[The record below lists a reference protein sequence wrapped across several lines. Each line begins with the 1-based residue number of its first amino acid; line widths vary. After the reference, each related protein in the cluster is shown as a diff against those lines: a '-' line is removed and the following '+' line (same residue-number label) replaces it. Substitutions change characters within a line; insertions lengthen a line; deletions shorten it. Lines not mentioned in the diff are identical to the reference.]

1 MTTALSAIPPQ
12 ATATSVTGPAAPHSR
27 RLRSAVRHYP
37 VAAVAALYLLVL
49 IGCAAAA
56 GLVAPD
62 NPQTQDLTHV
72 LAVPSAAHWLGT
84 DRLGR
89 DVLSRLLFGAR
100 VSLLDVAV
108 AAGVFMVLGIP
119 LGVLAGY
126 RGGWLD
132 RVAVRIADLLLA
144 VPVIVVLLMVV
155 AIFPGNDVATMT
167 ALGVIGCPG
176 LLRVVRGSTLAIRGE
191 LYVEA
196 ARLSGLRTPAI
207 LRRHILPRI
216 AGPVIVQVT
225 LFCATALLAE
235 SGLSFLGLSRPET
248 LGPSWGN
255 MVGEASEA
263 MSQDGWL
270 LIPAGGILVLTVM
283 AFGLIGDAVR
293 DATMGRS
300 AQPPAL
306 GRRRRRRPAGSPPA
320 RSAPAAPAVPGA
332 PAALLEVRGLTVSLP
347 GPQGPVTVLRDVSLS
362 IGAGEALGIVG
373 ESGCGK
379 SITGKTILG
388 LLPAGGVV
396 RAGSVRFNGTE
407 LTTADERT
415 LTRVRGPGIALIS
428 QDPVGSLDPTFTVG
442 SQLCEIIRRQ
452 HKQSR
457 RDAQHEAERLLRM
470 VNLSEPARVLRLR
483 ARELSG
489 GMAQRVC
496 IALALAA
503 KPALLIADEP
513 TTALD
518 VTVQAEILAL
528 LRDLRRSLGMAVLL
542 ISHDWGVLAD
552 LCDHAVVMYAG
563 EVVETAPIEEL
574 YRSPLHPYTR
584 ALLAAN
590 PANPAAAVADGGELP
605 AIPGTVPRPG
615 SWPSGCHFHPRCPVA
630 QPDCSHDAIPLA
642 TPEPGRASRCIH
654 IDQLDRA

>member
-1 MTTALSAIPPQ
+1 M
-12 ATATSVTGPAAPHSR
+12 
-27 RLRSAVRHYP
+27 
-37 VAAVAALYLLVL
+37 
-49 IGCAAAA
+49 
-56 GLVAPD
+56 
-62 NPQTQDLTHV
+62 
-72 LAVPSAAHWLGT
+72 
-84 DRLGR
+84 
-89 DVLSRLLFGAR
+89 LSRLLFGAR

-108 AAGVFMVLGIP
+108 AAGVFMLLGIP

-132 RVAVRIADLLLA
+132 RVAVRVADLLLA

-270 LIPAGGILVLTVM
+270 LVPAGGILVLTVM

-300 AQPPAL
+300 AQAPAL
-306 GRRRRRRPAGSPPA
+306 GRRRRPACPPHAA
-320 RSAPAAPAVPGA
+320 RAHDAPAVPVAPGA
-332 PAALLEVRGLTVSLP
+332 PAALLEVHGLTVSLP

-362 IGAGEALGIVG
+362 IEAGEALGIVG

-396 RAGSVRFNGTE
+396 SAGSVRFNGTE
-407 LTTADERT
+407 LTTADERA
-415 LTRVRGPGIALIS
+415 LTRVRGSGIALIS

-442 SQLCEIIRRQ
+442 SQLCEIIRR
-452 HKQSR
+452 HHRQSR
-457 RDAQHEAERLLRM
+457 RDAQREAERLLHM
-470 VNLSEPARVLRLR
+470 VNLPEPA
-483 ARELSG
+483 
-489 GMAQRVC
+489 Q
-496 IALALAA
+496 
-503 KPALLIADEP
+503 
-513 TTALD
+513 
-518 VTVQAEILAL
+518 
-528 LRDLRRSLGMAVLL
+528 
-542 ISHDWGVLAD
+542 
-552 LCDHAVVMYAG
+552 
-563 EVVETAPIEEL
+563 
-574 YRSPLHPYTR
+574 RSP
-584 ALLAAN
+584 AA
-590 PANPAAAVADGGELP
+590 
-605 AIPGTVPRPG
+605 RP
-615 SWPSGCHFHPRCPVA
+615 
-630 QPDCSHDAIPLA
+630 
-642 TPEPGRASRCIH
+642 
-654 IDQLDRA
+654 

>member
-1 MTTALSAIPPQ
+1 MTTALSATPPQ
-12 ATATSVTGPAAPHSR
+12 ATAASVTGPVALHSR
-27 RLRSAVRHYP
+27 RLRSALRHYP
-37 VAAVAALYLLVL
+37 LAAIAAVYLLIL

-62 NPQTQDLTHV
+62 NPQTQDLAHV
-72 LAVPSAAHWLGT
+72 LAAPSQAHWLGT

-144 VPVIVVLLMVV
+144 VPAIVVLLMVV

-176 LLRVVRGSTLAIRGE
+176 LLRIVRGSTLAIRGE

-216 AGPVIVQVT
+216 VGPIIVQIT

-235 SGLSFLGLSRPET
+235 SGLSFLGLSRPEP

-255 MVGEASEA
+255 MVAEASEA

-270 LIPAGGILVLTVM
+270 LIPAGGILMLTVM

-293 DATMGRS
+293 DATIGRS
-300 AQPPAL
+300 AQAPAL
-306 GRRRRRRPAGSPPA
+306 GRHLRPAGSSPA
-320 RSAPAAPAVPGA
+320 TASPAAPAA
-332 PAALLEVRGLTVSLP
+332 PAALLEVDGLTVSLP

-362 IGAGEALGIVG
+362 IEAGEALGIVG

-379 SITGKTILG
+379 SITGTTILG
-388 LLPAGGVV
+388 LLPAGGIV

-407 LTTADERT
+407 LTTADERA
-415 LTRVRGPGIALIS
+415 LTRVRGSGIALIS

-442 SQLCEIIRRQ
+442 SQLREIIRR
-452 HKQSR
+452 HHEQSR
-457 RDAQHEAERLLRM
+457 RDAQREAERLLRM

-496 IALALAA
+496 IAMALAT

-552 LCDHAVVMYAG
+552 LCDHAMVMYAG
-563 EVVETAPIEEL
+563 EVVETAPIEVL
-574 YRSPLHPYTR
+574 YRSPRHPYTR

-590 PANPAAAVADGGELP
+590 PANPAAVAADGELP

-615 SWPSGCHFHPRCPVA
+615 SWPSGCHFQPRCPIA

-642 TPEPGRASRCIH
+642 TPEAGRSSRCIH
-654 IDQLDRA
+654 IDELDRP

>member
-1 MTTALSAIPPQ
+1 MKRPL
-12 ATATSVTGPAAPHSR
+12 ATI
-27 RLRSAVRHYP
+27 
-37 VAAVAALYLLVL
+37 AALYLATLYLVIL
-49 IGCAAAA
+49 VAGAAAA
-56 GLVAPD
+56 PVVAPD
-62 NPQTQDLTHV
+62 NPQVQDLRHV
-72 LAVPSAAHWLGT
+72 LATPSAAHWLGT

-100 VSLLDVAV
+100 VSLLDVLI
-108 AAGVFMVLGIP
+108 AATVFLLLGVP

-132 RVAVRIADLLLA
+132 RVAVRVADLLLA
-144 VPVIVVLLMVV
+144 VPAIVVLLMVV

-216 AGPVIVQVT
+216 AGPIVVQTT

-248 LGPSWGN
+248 MGPSWGN
-255 MVGEASEA
+255 MVAEAAQA
-263 MSQDGWL
+263 MSQDAWL
-270 LIPAGGILVLTVM
+270 VVPAGGALMLTVM

-293 DATMGRS
+293 DATAGRS
-300 AQPPAL
+300 AQAPAL
-306 GRRRRRRPAGSPPA
+306 TRRKPA
-320 RSAPAAPAVPGA
+320 RRVRADAADDGPGDA
-332 PAALLEVRGLTVSLP
+332 QTTKLLEVTGLSVALP
-347 GPQGPVTVLRDVSLS
+347 GPRGPVTVLHDVSLS
-362 IGAGEALGIVG
+362 IGAGEVLGIVG

-379 SITGKTILG
+379 SITGKAILG
-388 LLPAGGVV
+388 LLPAGGTVST
-396 RAGSVRFNGTE
+396 GSVRFNGTD
-407 LTTADERT
+407 LTAADEKS
-415 LTRVRGPGIALIS
+415 LSRVRGSGIALIS

-442 SQLCEIIRRQ
+442 SQLREIIRRH

-457 RDAQHEAERLLRM
+457 RDARLEAERLLRL
-470 VNLSEPARVLRLR
+470 VNLPEPAQVLRLR
-483 ARELSG
+483 AAELSG

-496 IALALAA
+496 IAMALAA
-503 KPALLIADEP
+503 RPALLIADEP

-528 LRDLRRSLGMAVLL
+528 LRDLRHRLGMAVLL

-563 EVVETAPIEEL
+563 QVIETAPIDEL
-574 YRSPLHPYTR
+574 YAAPRHPYTQ
-584 ALLAAN
+584 ALIAAN
-590 PANPAAAVADGGELP
+590 PANVAATAGADLP
-605 AIPGTVPRPG
+605 AIPGVVPQPG
-615 SWPSGCHFHPRCPVA
+615 SWPAGCHFHPRCPIA
-630 QPDCSHDAIPLA
+630 QPDCVTDAIPLI
-642 TPEPGRASRCIH
+642 TPEPDRSARCVH
-654 IDQLDRA
+654 IGQLERQ

>member
-1 MTTALSAIPPQ
+1 MTTALSPTPPQ
-12 ATATSVTGPAAPHSR
+12 ATATSVTGPVALHSR
-27 RLRSAVRHYP
+27 RLYYALRHYP
-37 VAAVAALYLLVL
+37 LAAIAALYLLIL

-72 LAVPSAAHWLGT
+72 LAAPSPAHWLGT

-144 VPVIVVLLMVV
+144 VPAIVVLLMVV

-176 LLRVVRGSTLAIRGE
+176 LLRIVRGSTLAIRSE

-207 LRRHILPRI
+207 LHRHILPRI
-216 AGPVIVQVT
+216 AGPIIVQTT

-235 SGLSFLGLSRPET
+235 SGLSFLGLSRPEP

-255 MVGEASEA
+255 MVAEASEA

-270 LIPAGGILVLTVM
+270 LIPAGGILMLTVM

-300 AQPPAL
+300 AQAPAL
-306 GRRRRRRPAGSPPA
+306 GRRRRPADSSPGT
-320 RSAPAAPAVPGA
+320 AAPAA
-332 PAALLEVRGLTVSLP
+332 PAALLEVDGLTVSLP

-362 IGAGEALGIVG
+362 IEAGEALGIVG

-388 LLPAGGVV
+388 LLPAGGIVS
-396 RAGSVRFNGTE
+396 AGSVRFNGTE
-407 LTTADERT
+407 LTTADERA
-415 LTRVRGPGIALIS
+415 LTRVRGSGIALIS

-442 SQLCEIIRRQ
+442 SQLCEIIRRH

-457 RDAQHEAERLLRM
+457 RDAQREAERLLRM

-496 IALALAA
+496 IAMALAA

-563 EVVETAPIEEL
+563 EVVETAPIEVL
-574 YRSPLHPYTR
+574 YRSPRHPYTR

-590 PANPAAAVADGGELP
+590 PANPAAAAVAADSELP

-615 SWPSGCHFHPRCPVA
+615 CWPSGCHFHPRCPIA
-630 QPDCSHDAIPLA
+630 QPDCSHEAIPLA
-642 TPEPGRASRCIH
+642 TQEAGRSSRCIH
-654 IDQLDRA
+654 IDQLDRP